1 MHIIGCIMREDVKF
15 IRKMN
20 QFKNMVGAMPDTVHE
35 HETQRLSAQDK
46 EILRGVLVWRHLH
59 DE

>member
-46 EILRGVLVWRHLH
+46 R
-59 DE
+59 DSQ